1 MMRSPFF
8 FLQALCMQPSCFSV
22 VWCLFND
29 VSACEAFLY
38 DFSLRVARLFGGL
51 LHEYAHLL
59 AAVVLSSPKHG
70 IFTLANCMGNVSLHR
85 HLIQLCPG
93 VPHTCC
99 TCVVLPQCKCKSEAA
114 CVAGAGLLVSVLI
127 LMFGPCEFDSPIFVA
142 AMLNLFAALCSDAS
156 VLFTGALPFRAAFG
170 CGNWGLLCPLDSSES
185 KSLFPPV
192 LAQVLTGV
200 LDVVELRGAQAG
212 GVNTFVE
219 SAGWS
224 KRGSYGP
231 TPVVTKIVKQKRG
244 MLASVLF
251 KQLRG
256 KLSRLQW
263 RNLGALRPMPVV
275 LAQGHSRFGTSS
287 APAVNETHPH
297 QWEGTSLELI
307 WSFDEDDASW
317 KARTINYGI
326 TITHNGDFDA
336 WQPYEDVVSNGE
348 LGLWLERVLHCKN
361 TARGD
366 SPKLCGLFDLL
377 VTKGSWF
384 RSVRLAFTL
393 QVMTHVEQVSEW
405 EPLSKAAPNS
415 MPKKSI
421 MREWAQTFHDAFKHY
436 LLLDH
441 TPQKVYEPAR
451 VGDEAEPAEEEHL
464 GIVMPELM
472 CTVEKFLIRLC
483 ASEAGQLLN
492 QMAPEGSKLRETFVA
507 STLSNF
513 FNMDV
518 FNAASHFFSH
528 ATGTFGISV
537 SCSAEPSKCVLA
549 ARGQPISIGFDPA
562 KGLVLWSSEPVS
574 LATRWPGE
582 GPPRLAATLRL
593 DLQDKVGEIMEVQVV
608 EKHIQKAFHTQAS
621 LFANVKA
628 AFLPVISSSTDSQMI
643 QRPKFTILLRSC
655 SMTDASDVLD
665 TSMLASRLVALQFAA
680 VDSPLKAL
688 SPSSPSLSR
697 RRQHMDPIESDIADI
712 PMVLRTID
720 RTWADE
726 NSLNYQS
733 SLDFGELLL
742 QRARTPKPADHQEI
756 DLLVTGVE
764 TSHWLGQQF
773 VADISRSF
781 PNLRVVALSSNFVLG
796 VLQEGQG
803 RVEPLGFPLGRGTFT
818 LARGAVCLAISQS
831 GTTYPTVWAAR
842 LLKALGHVHVFGLS
856 GHFDTVL
863 GASLGQSM
871 SEVSFNRRL
880 FSSMAG
886 VRPSEPSTVATAAL
900 HHTLSHLLLTC
911 MRLDV
916 ESADRTLPSRCVADL
931 SRCLQSLAISAE
943 SICGVDA
950 DGIAVQSN
958 ANVQLLSMGDKWA
971 SHLTEGYWATF
982 WGALYVLVTVIA
994 GIPPVTSFWLMVPAL
1009 EVVPA
1014 WVPRTFDALIYVFLA
1029 ALISVLH
1036 RLLTGRRLWTRYTAR
1051 TVVIVDTCTSNYKCL
1066 RAYVSK
1072 LRALAFRFTTFGVAG
1087 QNPTDHFV
1095 HEMTHLTTSETL
1107 IAVGRPDGRMASLAA
1122 TEAATIMSMQ
1132 QAKFIKQRRTGI
1144 EAFSIGH
1151 NPWSNPRLF
1160 TQHIAL
1166 PQSAR
1171 PVFMSE
1177 VMLHDLQEDPER
1189 RFAGCHPEEC
1199 LHKFAALRDGA
1210 RSNRPQVPKLSLAM
1224 LKDHLGRRTSI
1235 SKAEA
1240 RELIRDILEEQQEE
1254 LGIRADDIPILE
1266 LLPIK
1271 ECERFTVRKAGRRGS
1286 FSGRGGEESG
1296 RRNSF
1301 SSCVGEE
1308 SPIAKGKDDI
1318 TVESSNGEM
1327 ESPQPVRRL
1336 SSVFRGHA
1344 KQNISTGTPK
1354 SNMAHISLTG
1364 ILTLIRSAEMRR
1376 LIHVAHRKAQKEQFM
1391 RRLSVQALVEFPE
1404 ILHVAFM
1411 KWKGLIE
1418 VAPRTPVNKV
1428 HHPGDWRQ
1436 LEAYRA
1442 AVIANPLSMLAWG
1455 ASLSAIFRMWRN
1467 LSLRSDAVRTRYHVV
1482 GFENGNFLDA
1492 ASTLDNQALHEHF
1505 YETRVAAHE
1514 RLIAFFV
1521 LFHRMVKPISRV
1533 PFLGFDMDRT
1543 ESRLRVAS
1551 TPAPVAMRER
1561 LKDDDNDL
1569 TSGDVAPALS
1579 SFPRICDSTLPA
1591 ENSYSDGYVA
1601 KPEAVRDYAGHGCL
1615 NEGRPHVTI
1624 DCRPGVASASDRF
1637 ML

>member
-405 EPLSKAAPNS
+405 EPLSKTAPNS
-415 MPKKSI
+415 MPSTKV
-421 MREWAQTFHDAFKHY
+421 MRAWARIFHEAF
-436 LLLDH
+436 
-441 TPQKVYEPAR
+441 
-451 VGDEAEPAEEEHL
+451 EEHL
-464 GIVMPELM
+464 KFQNVPGQASTKDLEAEHQTCFGIILSDLLSTVLERLSIS
-472 CTVEKFLIRLC
+472 CTG
-483 ASEAGQLLN
+483 EAVQILDQL
-492 QMAPEGSKLRETFVA
+492 APEGSRLREKFVA
-507 STLSNF
+507 SALSNF
-513 FNMDV
+513 LNMDI
-518 FNAASHFFSH
+518 FNAAFHFFNH
-528 ATGTFGISV
+528 ATGTFGISA
-537 SCSAEPSKCVLA
+537 SCTTEPSKCVLA
-549 ARGQPISIGFDPA
+549 ARGQPISIGFNPST
-562 KGLVLWSSEPVS
+562 GLVVWSSEPVS
-574 LATRWPGE
+574 LATRWPGK
-582 GPPRLAATLRL
+582 GAARLAATLRL
-593 DLQDKVGEIMEVQVV
+593 DLKDKVGEIMEVQVT
-608 EKHIQKAFHTQAS
+608 EKHFEKAFHTQAS
-621 LFANVKA
+621 RSADVKA
-628 AFLPVISSSTDSQMI
+628 AFLPVHLNSRDAHMAHGS
-643 QRPKFTILLRSC
+643 KYTILVRSC
-655 SMTDASDVLD
+655 SMTDASEVMED
-665 TSMLASRLVALQFAA
+665 TMLANRLVALQFAA

-688 SPSSPSLSR
+688 GPSGPSVSR
-697 RRQHMDPIESDIADI
+697 RRRRMDPIESDIADI

-733 SLDFGELLL
+733 SIDFAELLL
-742 QRARTPKPADHQEI
+742 QRARRPKPADVQEI

-773 VADISRSF
+773 VADISRAF
-781 PNLRVVALSSNFVLG
+781 PTLRVVALSSNFVLG

-803 RVEPLGFPLGRGTFT
+803 KVEPLGFPLNRETFV
-818 LARGAVCLAISQS
+818 LGKDAVCLSISQS
-831 GTTYPTVWAAR
+831 GTTYPTVWASR
-842 LLKALGHVHVFGLS
+842 LLMALGHVHVFGLS

-871 SEVSFNRRL
+871 SDVSFNRRL

-886 VRPSEPSTVATAAL
+886 VRPAEPGTVATAAL

-916 ESADRTLPSRCVADL
+916 LSANKTLPSSSVIDL

-950 DGIAVQSN
+950 NGDEVKST

-982 WGALYVLVTVIA
+982 WGALYVLVTVIG
-994 GIPPVTSFWLMVPAL
+994 GIPPVTSFWLMVPGL
-1009 EVVPA
+1009 EGVPS
-1014 WVPRTFDALIYVFLA
+1014 WVPRIFDALIYVFLA